1 MGDIITRK
9 CACCKNEIVIDVD
22 DVRDVVYFEGLYY
35 HSTCFEEMATRK
47 AASKRGK
54 PQKWQDAL
62 DRLWELEAE
71 SKRMLEYRVAQDE
84 LNEWLLEH
92 YDIVE
97 VPKRFWQV
105 VADLGAGKYKQ
116 RKCKPVSIQTL
127 CGCWKWGQ
135 RKLNEIHRNNKTYNK
150 GPMNDSIRLM
160 YDLAVLIGKVPAYL
174 SYKDKQK
181 VTRNEMIR
189 NANFVNDVD
198 MSRIGKKEKVNKEDI
213 SDIFNDIYIE

>member
-1 MGDIITRK
+1 MGDTITRK

-35 HSTCFEEMATRK
+35 HSTCFKEMATRK
-47 AASKRGK
+47 ATSKRGK

-62 DRLWELEAE
+62 DRLWELEAD
-71 SKRMLEYRVAQDE
+71 SKKMLEYRMTQDE
-84 LNEWLLEH
+84 LNEWLLKH
-92 YDIVE
+92 YDIIE

-135 RKLNEIHRNNKTYNK
+135 HKLDEIYRNNKMYNK
-150 GPMNDSIRLM
+150 GPTDGSARLS
-160 YDLAVLIGKVPAYL
+160 YDLAVLVGKVPQFIAHQE
-174 SYKDKQK
+174 KQK
-181 VTRNEMIR
+181 TARNEMSRTFIY
-189 NANFVNDVD
+189 NDNID
-198 MSRIGKKEKVNKEDI
+198 MSRIGQGKQIRKKDI
-213 SDIFNDIYIE
+213 SDISDDIFTE

>member
-35 HSTCFEEMATRK
+35 HSACFEEMATRK

-71 SKRMLEYRVAQDE
+71 SKRILEYRIAQDE

-92 YDIVE
+92 YDIIE

-105 VADLGAGKYKQ
+105 VADLGAGRYGR
-116 RKCKPVSIQTL
+116 RKCKPVSAMQL
-127 CGCWKWGQ
+127 YGCWKWGQ
-135 RKLNEIHRNNKTYNK
+135 KKLDQIAISNKMKHK
-150 GPMNDSIRLM
+150 GPASDADRIK
-160 YDLAVLIGKVPAYL
+160 YDLAILLNKLPLYL
-174 SYKDKQK
+174 KHESNMAAIKSVSNFESKQP
-181 VTRNEMIR
+181 
-189 NANFVNDVD
+189 
-198 MSRIGKKEKVNKEDI
+198 RIDYSALTSNNSAVID
-213 SDIFNDIYIE
+213 DDNDILDLMDEIF